1 LGGIDDYPKSHY
13 LSGQPFFLNLPA
25 TTEKTKKE
33 GRLELRVDPDWL
45 EILDDLRRQEKD
57 VPTRAEYLR
66 RLATREYMRLNSQA
80 A

>member
-1 LGGIDDYPKSHY
+1 MS
-13 LSGQPFFLNLPA
+13 
-25 TTEKTKKE
+25 TEKTKKE